1 MMDIY
6 INPNPNRLTKFTTS
20 STSTKFKDILQKNI
34 SLMIMKTILIS
45 MRIVRS
51 HAMKQ
56 GSIPSESD
64 KKSIETESIAS
75 SEFSNK
81 GKAIVEQI
89 LALEER
95 NKSKIAGLKEF
106 QSGIQ
111 VCKHLSKVIL
121 NKKNSRKI
129 VTEFAR
135 SIRYVSQ
142 S

>member
-1 MMDIY
+1 
-6 INPNPNRLTKFTTS
+6 
-20 STSTKFKDILQKNI
+20 
-34 SLMIMKTILIS
+34 

-89 LALEER
+89 LVLEF
-95 NKSKIAGLKEF
+95 SGLKEF

-111 VCKHLSKVIL
+111 VGKHLSKVIL

>member
-1 MMDIY
+1 
-6 INPNPNRLTKFTTS
+6 
-20 STSTKFKDILQKNI
+20 
-34 SLMIMKTILIS
+34 
-45 MRIVRS
+45 
-51 HAMKQ
+51 MKQ

-95 NKSKIAGLKEF
+95 NKSKTAGLKEF

-111 VCKHLSKVIL
+111 VGKHLSKVIL